1 MARKLGAT
9 QVTEHNRKA
18 LWDLIPPND
27 ESRQANT
34 VNDLIPGWW
43 LITDYETR
51 EVVDHISDEQIWTKY
66 RHTGVYP
73 LIVPFS
79 IVFAV
84 EYIMEDQ
91 SDLTIALRTNAFL
104 VEVIA
109 RLTKMSYP
117 DGIIPSKI
125 EAYDVFDNNLTK
137 IVISVPKTSL
147 LNYDIS
153 VKAGS
158 TSEEAKQELYSAY
171 CAILDDR
178 VEALR
183 FSSSADIDWDAVVT
197 RIRNSFMQTISN
209 DESVPQSMKNYLIRA
224 TKRSLFNDVYALRI
238 VDSYLKR
245 EGLTNKTEVLSWYRS
260 RQDGDN

>member
-18 LWDLIPPND
+18 LWDLIPLND
-27 ESRQANT
+27 ESRQVNT

-109 RLTKMSYP
+109 RLTKMPYP

-125 EAYDVFDNNLTK
+125 EAYDVFDKNLTK

-153 VKAGS
+153 VKAGA
-158 TSEEAKQELYSAY
+158 TSDAVRHELYMAY
-171 CAILDDR
+171 CTILDDQ

-183 FSSSADIDWDAVVT
+183 FSSSSDIDWDSVVG
-197 RIRNSFMQTISN
+197 RIRSSFRQTISN
-209 DESVPQSMKNYLIRA
+209 DESISHAMKNYIIHA
-224 TKRSLFNDVYALRI
+224 TKRSLFNDTYALR
-238 VDSYLKR
+238 VMDGYLKR
-245 EGLTNKTEVLSWYRS
+245 EGLINNTEVLAWYRS
-260 RQDGDN
+260 RQNGDN